1 MRNNI
6 WFVVACVLVFC
17 VGYNIND
24 VAISFPRYKVA
35 VIDIPE
41 VMSKSTELQELKRAQ
56 DKDMEELNILISK
69 AQNELINEQNRS
81 KFAQKEAEYRKQI
94 ETKKKDK
101 MAFFKVIDEYNSI
114 DYYLQKSKL
123 YDSGLWVCQENWG
136 EDYFHDDENEESSES
151 TDTSE
156 NSELQSE
163 ESSNY
168 TLFRNAK
175 LPN

>member
-56 DKDMEELNILISK
+56 DKDMEELNTLISK
-69 AQNELINEQNRS
+69 AQNELINEQSRT
-81 KFAQKEAEYRKQI
+81 KFIQKEAEYRKQI
-94 ETKKKDK
+94 ETKKKDIDNK
-101 MAFFKVIDEYNSI
+101 YATKLVKINDNIKNLIAKEAKKSNYNLVLPTGMVI
-114 DYYLQKSKL
+114 
-123 YDSGLWVCQENWG
+123 SGG
-136 EDYFHDDENEESSES
+136 EDITASVLKNV
-151 TDTSE
+151 
-156 NSELQSE
+156 
-163 ESSNY
+163 
-168 TLFRNAK
+168 K
-175 LPN
+175 

>member
-6 WFVVACVLVFC
+6 WFIVACVLVFC

-35 VIDIPE
+35 VIDVPE

-56 DKDMEELNILISK
+56 NKDMEELNILISK

-94 ETKKKDK
+94 ETKKKDIDNK
-101 MAFFKVIDEYNSI
+101 YATRLVKINENIKTLISKEAKKANYNLVLPTGMVI
-114 DYYLQKSKL
+114 
-123 YDSGLWVCQENWG
+123 SGG
-136 EDYFHDDENEESSES
+136 EDITASVLKNM
-151 TDTSE
+151 
-156 NSELQSE
+156 
-163 ESSNY
+163 
-168 TLFRNAK
+168 K
-175 LPN
+175 

>member
-17 VGYNIND
+17 VGYNLND

-35 VIDIPE
+35 VIDISE

-69 AQNELINEQNRS
+69 AQNELINEQNRT

-94 ETKKKDK
+94 ETKKKDIDK
-101 MAFFKVIDEYNSI
+101 KYSEKFVKANDNIKNMILKESKKANYNLVLPTGMVI
-114 DYYLQKSKL
+114 
-123 YDSGLWVCQENWG
+123 SGG
-136 EDYFHDDENEESSES
+136 EDITASVLKNM
-151 TDTSE
+151 
-156 NSELQSE
+156 
-163 ESSNY
+163 
-168 TLFRNAK
+168 K
-175 LPN
+175 

>member
-17 VGYNIND
+17 VGYNLND

-41 VMSKSTELQELKRAQ
+41 VMSKSTELQQLKLAQ

-69 AQNELINEQNRS
+69 AQNELINEQNRT

-94 ETKKKDK
+94 ETKKKDIDK
-101 MAFFKVIDEYNSI
+101 KYASKFVKINDNIKNLISKEAKKSNYNLVLPTGMVI
-114 DYYLQKSKL
+114 
-123 YDSGLWVCQENWG
+123 SGG
-136 EDYFHDDENEESSES
+136 EDITASVLKNM
-151 TDTSE
+151 
-156 NSELQSE
+156 
-163 ESSNY
+163 
-168 TLFRNAK
+168 K
-175 LPN
+175 

>member
-17 VGYNIND
+17 VGYNLND

-41 VMSKSTELQELKRAQ
+41 VMSKSTELQQLKFAQ

-69 AQNELINEQNRS
+69 AQNELINEQNRT

-94 ETKKKDK
+94 ETKKKDIDK
-101 MAFFKVIDEYNSI
+101 KYASKFVKINDNIKNLISKEAKKSNYNLVLPTGMVI
-114 DYYLQKSKL
+114 
-123 YDSGLWVCQENWG
+123 SGG
-136 EDYFHDDENEESSES
+136 EDITASVLKNM
-151 TDTSE
+151 
-156 NSELQSE
+156 
-163 ESSNY
+163 
-168 TLFRNAK
+168 K
-175 LPN
+175 

>member
-56 DKDMEELNILISK
+56 DKDMEELSILISK
-69 AQNELINEQNRS
+69 AQNELLNEPNKT
-81 KFAQKEAEYRKQI
+81 KFIQKEAEYRKQI
-94 ETKKKDK
+94 ETKKKDIDNK
-101 MAFFKVIDEYNSI
+101 YATRLVKINENIKTLISKEAKKANYNLVLPTGMVI
-114 DYYLQKSKL
+114 
-123 YDSGLWVCQENWG
+123 SGG
-136 EDYFHDDENEESSES
+136 EDITASVLKNM
-151 TDTSE
+151 
-156 NSELQSE
+156 
-163 ESSNY
+163 
-168 TLFRNAK
+168 K
-175 LPN
+175 